1 MGGTGLLLVIS
12 GPSGSGKTSIARA
25 VEKRLGA
32 IFSVSVTTRP
42 RSDSERRGRDYEF
55 LTEQAFEDLVDR
67 GAFLEHARVYGRHR
81 YGTPREAVQ
90 RHLDEGRLVILDI
103 DVQGALQVRQAMP
116 DALLVFVMP
125 PGDEE
130 LERRL
135 RSRGRDDEQS
145 IQLRLAEARREI
157 EVGLHSGAYDEQI
170 VNDDLDRAVDQACR
184 LAQQRRAVGGA

>member
-1 MGGTGLLLVIS
+1 MGTKGLLLVIS

-32 IFSVSVTTRP
+32 VFSVSATTRP
-42 RSDSERRGRDYEF
+42 KLDNERRGRDYEY
-55 LTEQAFEDLVDR
+55 LSEEAFEELVDR
-67 GAFLEHARVYGRHR
+67 GALLEHARVYGRHR
-81 YGTPREAVQ
+81 YGTPREPVQ

-125 PGDEE
+125 PSDEE
-130 LERRL
+130 LEHRL
-135 RSRGRDDEQS
+135 RARGRDDEQS
-145 IQLRLAEARREI
+145 IQFRLAEARREI

-170 VNDDLDRAVDQACR
+170 VNDDLDRAVDEACR
-184 LAQQRRAVGGA
+184 MAQQRRAAGGA

>member
-1 MGGTGLLLVIS
+1 MVIS

-32 IFSVSVTTRP
+32 VFSVSATTRP
-42 RSDSERRGRDYEF
+42 KSDSERRGRDYEF
-55 LTEQAFEDLVDR
+55 LSEQAFEELVDR
-67 GAFLEHARVYGRHR
+67 GEFLEHARVYGRHR
-81 YGTPREAVQ
+81 YGTPREPVQ
-90 RHLDEGRLVILDI
+90 RHLDDGRLVILDI

-116 DALLVFVMP
+116 DALLVFVLP
-125 PGDEE
+125 PDDEE
-130 LERRL
+130 LEHRL
-135 RSRGRDDEQS
+135 RNRGRDDEQS

-170 VNDDLDRAVDQACR
+170 VNDDLDRAVDEACR

>member
-1 MGGTGLLLVIS
+1 MGGKGLLLVIS

-32 IFSVSVTTRP
+32 IFSVSATTRP
-42 RSDSERRGRDYEF
+42 RSDSERPGRDYEF
-55 LTEQAFEDLVDR
+55 LSEQAFEDMVD
-67 GAFLEHARVYGRHR
+67 GGEFLEHARVYGRYR
-81 YGTPREAVQ
+81 YGTPREPVR

-125 PGDEE
+125 PDDEE
-130 LERRL
+130 LEHRL

-145 IQLRLAEARREI
+145 IQRRLAEARREI

>member
-1 MGGTGLLLVIS
+1 MGAQGLLLVIS

-32 IFSVSVTTRP
+32 VFSVSATTRP
-42 RSDSERRGRDYEF
+42 RFLNERRGRDYEY
-55 LTEQAFEDLVDR
+55 LSEQAFEELVER

-81 YGTPREAVQ
+81 YGTPREPVQ
-90 RHLDEGRLVILDI
+90 RSLDEGRLVILDI

-130 LERRL
+130 LEQRL
-135 RSRGRDDEQS
+135 RARGRDDEQS
-145 IQLRLAEARREI
+145 IQFRLAEARREI

-170 VNDDLDRAVDQACR
+170 VNDDLDRAVDEACR
-184 LAQQRRAVGGA
+184 MAQQRRAAGGA

>member
-1 MGGTGLLLVIS
+1 MGGKGLLLVIS

-25 VEKRLGA
+25 VEERLDA
-32 IFSVSVTTRP
+32 VFSVSATTRP

-55 LTEQAFEDLVDR
+55 LTEEAFEDLVDR
-67 GAFLEHARVYGRHR
+67 GEFLEHARVYGRHR
-81 YGTPREAVQ
+81 YGTPRKPIQ
-90 RHLDEGRLVILDI
+90 RHLDAGRLVILDI

-116 DALLVFVMP
+116 DALLVFVLP

-130 LERRL
+130 LEHRL
-135 RSRGRDDEQS
+135 RNRGRDDEQS

-170 VNDDLDRAVDQACR
+170 VNDDLDRAVDEACR
-184 LAQQRRAVGGA
+184 LAQQRLGNQEA